1 MKKYLLLMLL
11 VLIGMGASASTEIKL
26 TLGEKKTDSKNP
38 DWSSQVVT
46 NAKEAI
52 QQGDFLIFSFDEASS
67 SDQYAICNESG
78 TKIYTE
84 GCKDNQDFYNCA
96 DGQKDFVLTVTKEL
110 YEAIQDGGLQL
121 QYKGLQ
127 NLNGCIKRIDVAAGT
142 SYKPTGN
149 YVTEIMSTP
158 QYIENWYSDG
168 FVLKTDHDYVDWTLR
183 VVCME
188 TGDDAYAFL
197 KKNKSG
203 WPSLMSGSDK
213 FSIAGWKYFE
223 IKINGELNGL
233 LRGEGLRIGGNNYY
247 IAGIYV
253 YKDGTT
259 APNWTEDNSD
269 IVDTYTFSDPI
280 DGTSGW
286 SDWSKGK
293 IDGSFFEF
301 EGRGKGQPGAVES
314 TKKIANTKNNIIRLY
329 LQDVHPETQ
338 ISATDGGDGRAA
350 YIRQRK
356 QDANGGFYY
365 QNYAD
370 CGSVDHYDFELS
382 DAITVFAKGGDQVYK
397 PIIGA
402 EGVKT
407 GMLSTLLLNGMNVAI
422 NHGQITK
429 VEIRKSM
436 VSKYVTG
443 YAVYTGHNLSS
454 QYWRSVAL
462 PYNLSREQLKKAF
475 GDDVVICELGKSA
488 VTKEKTTEEGN
499 LTHYHYGISF
509 NFTKIPDTEEGINA
523 NYPYMIKLKN
533 DVKENDSYPIE
544 NVMADVR
551 DYQAY
556 EFRTGQ
562 FDLSALD
569 AKEPNAG
576 DANKDKLQ
584 KIYDYETKIRTLLTD
599 KVRMIFKSTAP
610 VFDITNTEV
619 GKVEIINGT
628 SNKTVLK
635 IPDNNGGAT
644 NYYLYDNVLYPV
656 KKFPVNLS
664 SGLAYVVLPAETQ
677 SLFDDQPDDATHTG
691 AKITYFFCDE
701 NETTGIEEI
710 DMTPASVCKAQQNV
724 YSLDGQL
731 VHKGLS
737 VEGLAK
743 GIYIVNG
750 KKVIIK

>member
-11 VLIGMGASASTEIKL
+11 VLIGMGASASTDEIQL
-26 TLGEKKTDSKNP
+26 TWGENTSSSDG
-38 DWSSQVVT
+38 WSSRVVT
-46 NAKEAI
+46 NAKEMI
-52 QQGDFLIFSFDEASS
+52 KQGDFLIFSFDEASS

-78 TKIYTE
+78 DKIYTV
-84 GCKDNQDFYNCA
+84 GCKNNQNWYNCA
-96 DGQKDFVLTVTKEL
+96 DGQEYFVLTVTKKFCDD
-110 YEAIQDGGLQL
+110 IQKDGLLL

-127 NLNGCIKRIDVAAGT
+127 HLKGYIKRID
-142 SYKPTGN
+142 YKPTGSN
-149 YVTEIMSTP
+149 VTNVTEIMSTP
-158 QYIENWYSDG
+158 QYIKDWYSDG
-168 FVLKTDHDYVDWTLR
+168 FVLHTDQDYVNKTLR

-233 LRGEGLRIGGNNYY
+233 LRGNGLRIGGNNYY

-253 YKDGTT
+253 YDDGTT
-259 APNWTEDNSD
+259 APNWGEEESD
-269 IVDTYTFSDPI
+269 IVDTYDFQNSV
-280 DGTSGW
+280 DGPVEGS
-286 SDWSKGK
+286 SDWASRT
-293 IDGSFFEF
+293 IAGSFFEF
-301 EGRGKGQPGAVES
+301 KGRGQQRAIEP

-329 LQDVHPETQ
+329 LKDTTSDTQ
-338 ISATDGGDGRAA
+338 ISAKDAGDVNAA
-350 YIRQRK
+350 YIRERK
-356 QDANGGFYY
+356 HDITNNSFYY
-365 QNYAD
+365 QNFAD
-370 CGSVDHYDFELS
+370 CGVADHYDFELS
-382 DAITVFAKGGDQVYK
+382 DAITVFDDWDK
-397 PIIGA
+397 PKTGTD
-402 EGVKT
+402 GVKT
-407 GMLSTLLLNGMNVAI
+407 GMLSTLLLNGMNVGI
-422 NHGQITK
+422 KHGTITK
-429 VEIRKSM
+429 LEIRKSM

-443 YAVYTGHNLSS
+443 YAIYMGHKLSNT
-454 QYWRSVAL
+454 YWRSVAL
-462 PYNLSREQLKKAF
+462 PYNLSREQLEKAF
-475 GDDVVICELGKSA
+475 GDDVVICELGESK

-523 NYPYMIKLKN
+523 NYPYMIKLKSG
-533 DVKENDSYPIE
+533 VKPADFYPIE
-544 NVMADVR
+544 NVKADVR

-556 EFRTGQ
+556 EFRTGH

-569 AKEPNAG
+569 ATMPAAG
-576 DANKDKLQ
+576 DANYDKL
-584 KIYDYETKIRTLLTD
+584 KEIYDYEQDIKTDLTD
-599 KVRMIFKSTAP
+599 ARMIFKSTAP
-610 VFDITNTEV
+610 VFDITNTGV
-619 GKVEIINGT
+619 DKVEIINGT
-628 SNKTVLK
+628 SNKTVLN
-635 IPDNNGGAT
+635 IPSENNGAT

-656 KKFPVNLS
+656 KKSPVKLS
-664 SGLAYVVLPAETQ
+664 SGLAYVVFPAATRI
-677 SLFDDQPDDATHTG
+677 LFEQPDDTAQAG

>member
-1 MKKYLLLMLL
+1 MLL
-11 VLIGMGASASTEIKL
+11 VLIGMGASASTDEIQL
-26 TLGEKKTDSKNP
+26 TWGETTSSSDG
-38 DWSSQVVT
+38 WSSQVVT
-46 NAKEAI
+46 NAEKI
-52 QQGDFLIFSFDEASS
+52 KQGDFLIFSFDAASS
-67 SDQYAICNESG
+67 SDQYAISNKSG
-78 TKIYTE
+78 DKIYTV
-84 GCKDNQDFYNCA
+84 GCKNNQNWYNCA
-96 DGQKDFVLTVTKEL
+96 DGQEYFVLTVTKKFCDD
-110 YEAIQDGGLQL
+110 IQKDGLLL
-121 QYKGLQ
+121 QYKGLKH
-127 NLNGCIKRIDVAAGT
+127 LNGYIKRID
-142 SYKPTGN
+142 YKPTGSN
-149 YVTEIMSTP
+149 VTEIMSTP

-168 FVLKTDHDYVDWTLR
+168 YVLHTNQDYTNKTLR

-253 YKDGTT
+253 YDDGTT
-259 APNWTEDNSD
+259 APNWGEEESD
-269 IVDTYTFSDPI
+269 IVDTYDFQNSV
-280 DGTSGW
+280 DGPVEGS
-286 SDWSKGK
+286 SDWASRT
-293 IDGSFFEF
+293 IAGSFFEF
-301 EGRGKGQPGAVES
+301 KGRGQQRAIEP

-329 LQDVHPETQ
+329 LKDTTSDTQ
-338 ISATDGGDGRAA
+338 ISAKDAGDVNAA
-350 YIRQRK
+350 YIRERK
-356 QDANGGFYY
+356 HDITNNSFYY
-365 QNYAD
+365 QNFAD
-370 CGSVDHYDFELS
+370 CGVADHYDFELS
-382 DAITVFAKGGDQVYK
+382 DAITVFDDWDK
-397 PIIGA
+397 PKTGTD
-402 EGVKT
+402 GVKT
-407 GMLSTLLLNGMNVAI
+407 GMLSTLLLNGMNVGI
-422 NHGQITK
+422 KHGTITK
-429 VEIRKSM
+429 LEIRKSM

-443 YAVYTGHNLSS
+443 YAIYMGHKLSNT
-454 QYWRSVAL
+454 YWRSVAL
-462 PYNLSREQLKKAF
+462 PYNLSREQLEKAF
-475 GDDVVICELGKSA
+475 GDDVVICELGESK

-523 NYPYMIKLKN
+523 NYPYMIKLKSG
-533 DVKENDSYPIE
+533 VKPADFYPIE
-544 NVMADVR
+544 NVKADVR

-556 EFRTGQ
+556 EFRTGH

-569 AKEPNAG
+569 ATMPAVG
-576 DANKDKLQ
+576 DANYDKL
-584 KIYDYETKIRTLLTD
+584 KEIYDYEQDIKTDLTD
-599 KVRMIFKSTAP
+599 ARMIFKSTAP
-610 VFDITNTEV
+610 VFDITNTGV
-619 GKVEIINGT
+619 DKVEIINGT
-628 SNKTVLK
+628 SNKTVLN
-635 IPDNNGGAT
+635 IPSENNGAT

-656 KKFPVNLS
+656 KKSPVKLS
-664 SGLAYVVLPAETQ
+664 SGLAYVVFPAATRI
-677 SLFDDQPDDATHTG
+677 LFEQPDDTAQAG

>member
-11 VLIGMGASASTEIKL
+11 VLIGMGASASTDEIQL
-26 TLGEKKTDSKNP
+26 TWRENTSSSDG
-38 DWSSQVVT
+38 WSSRVVT
-46 NAKEAI
+46 NAKEMI
-52 QQGDFLIFSFDEASS
+52 KQGDFLIFSFDEASS

-78 TKIYTE
+78 DKIYTV
-84 GCKDNQDFYNCA
+84 GCKNNQNWYNCA
-96 DGQKDFVLTVTKEL
+96 NGQKDFVLTVTKKF
-110 YEAIQDGGLQL
+110 YDAIQSGGLRL
-121 QYKGLQ
+121 QYKGLKR
-127 NLNGCIKRIDVAAGT
+127 LKGYIKRID
-142 SYKPTGN
+142 YKPTGSD
-149 YVTEIMSTP
+149 VTEIMSTP

-168 FVLKTDHDYVDWTLR
+168 FVLHTDQDYVNKTLR

-197 KKNKSG
+197 KRNDDG

-233 LRGEGLRIGGNNYY
+233 LRGNGLRIGGNNYY

-253 YKDGTT
+253 YDDGTT
-259 APNWTEDNSD
+259 APNWGEDNSD

-286 SDWSKGK
+286 SDWSKGR

-329 LQDVHPETQ
+329 LQDVHPDTQ

-370 CGSVDHYDFELS
+370 CGAVDHYDFELS
-382 DAITVFAKGGDQVYK
+382 DAITVFANGDQGYR

-402 EGVKT
+402 DGVKT

-422 NHGQITK
+422 YHGQITK

-443 YAVYTGHNLSS
+443 YAVYTGHHLSNT
-454 QYWRSVAL
+454 YWRSVAL

-475 GDDVVICELGKSA
+475 GADVVICELGKSA

-523 NYPYMIKLKN
+523 NYPYMIKLKSG
-533 DVKENDSYPIE
+533 VKPADFYPIE
-544 NVMADVR
+544 NVKADVR

-562 FDLSALD
+562 FNLD
-569 AKEPNAG
+569 ELNATMPAAG
-576 DANKDKLQ
+576 DHNYDKL
-584 KIYDYETKIRTLLTD
+584 KEIYDYEQEIKSKLTD
-599 KVRMIFKSTAP
+599 KVHMIFKSTAP
-610 VFDITNTEV
+610 VFDITNTGV
-619 GKVEIINGT
+619 GNVEIINST
-628 SNKTVLK
+628 SNKTVLN
-635 IPDNNGGAT
+635 IPSENADAT

-656 KKFPVNLS
+656 KDHSVNLS
-664 SGLAYVVLPAETQ
+664 SGLAYVVFPVETRILFEKQPDETQ
-677 SLFDDQPDDATHTG
+677 AG

>member
-11 VLIGMGASASTEIKL
+11 VLIGMGASASTDEIQL
-26 TLGEKKTDSKNP
+26 TLGEKKTDSSNG
-38 DWSSQVVT
+38 WSSQVVT
-46 NAKEAI
+46 NAKEEI
-52 QQGDFLIFSFDEASS
+52 KQGDFLIFSFDAASS
-67 SDQYAICNESG
+67 SDQYAISNEKG
-78 TKIYTE
+78 DKIYTV
-84 GCKDNQDFYNCA
+84 GCKNNQNWYNCA
-96 DGQKDFVLTVTKEL
+96 DGQEYFVLTVTKKFCDD
-110 YEAIQDGGLQL
+110 IQKDGLLL
-121 QYKGLQ
+121 QYKGLK
-127 NLNGCIKRIDVAAGT
+127 NLKGYIKRID
-142 SYKPTGN
+142 YKPTGSN
-149 YVTEIMSTP
+149 VKNVTEIMSTP
-158 QYIENWYSDG
+158 QSIKDWYSEG
-168 FVLKTDHDYVDWTLR
+168 FVLHTNQDYTNQTLR

-197 KKNKSG
+197 KRNDDG

-233 LRGEGLRIGGNNYY
+233 LRGNGLRIGGNNYY

-253 YKDGTT
+253 YDDGTT

-269 IVDTYTFSDPI
+269 IVDTYTFSQPI

-286 SDWSKGK
+286 SDWSSGR

-329 LQDVHPETQ
+329 LQKAQSDAQ

-370 CGSVDHYDFELS
+370 CGYVDHYDFELS
-382 DAITVFAKGGDQVYK
+382 DAITVFAKGDQGYR

-402 EGVKT
+402 DGVKT

-422 NHGQITK
+422 YHGQITK

-443 YAVYTGHNLSS
+443 YAVYTGHHLSS

-488 VTKEKTTEEGN
+488 VTKEKKTDGD

-509 NFTKIPDTEEGINA
+509 NFTRIPDTEEGINA
-523 NYPYMIKLKN
+523 NYPYMIKLKSG
-533 DVKENDSYPIE
+533 VKPADFYPIE
-544 NVMADVR
+544 NVKADVR

-556 EFRTGQ
+556 EFRTGK

-569 AKEPNAG
+569 ATMPNAG
-576 DANKDKLQ
+576 DANYEKLN
-584 KIYDYETKIRTLLTD
+584 KIYDYEQNIKSQLTE
-599 KVRMIFKSTAP
+599 KVHMIFKSTAP

-619 GKVEIINGT
+619 GKVEIINST

-635 IPDNNGGAT
+635 IPSENGGAT

-656 KKFPVNLS
+656 KDHSVNLS
-664 SGLAYVVLPAETQ
+664 SGLAYVVFPAETRI
-677 SLFDDQPDDATHTG
+677 LFEKQPDETQAG

>member
-11 VLIGMGASASTEIKL
+11 VLIGMGASASTDEIQL
-26 TLGEKKTDSKNP
+26 TWGENTSSSDG
-38 DWSSQVVT
+38 WSSRVVT
-46 NAKEAI
+46 NAKEMI
-52 QQGDFLIFSFDEASS
+52 KQGDFLIFSFDEASS

-78 TKIYTE
+78 DKIYTV
-84 GCKDNQDFYNCA
+84 GCKNNQNWYNCA
-96 DGQKDFVLTVTKEL
+96 NGQKDFVLTVTKKF
-110 YEAIQDGGLQL
+110 YDAIQSGGLRL
-121 QYKGLQ
+121 QYKGLKR
-127 NLNGCIKRIDVAAGT
+127 LKGYIKRID
-142 SYKPTGN
+142 YKPTGSD
-149 YVTEIMSTP
+149 VTEIMSTP
-158 QYIENWYSDG
+158 QYIKDWYSDG
-168 FVLKTDHDYVDWTLR
+168 YVLHTDQDYVNKTLR

-197 KKNKSG
+197 KRNDDG

-233 LRGEGLRIGGNNYY
+233 LRGNGLRIGGNNYY

-253 YKDGTT
+253 YNDGTM

-269 IVDTYTFSDPI
+269 IVDTYTFSQSI

-286 SDWSKGK
+286 SDWSSGR

-314 TKKIANTKNNIIRLY
+314 LKKIANTKNNIIRLY

-338 ISATDGGDGRAA
+338 IAATDGGDGRAT

-382 DAITVFAKGGDQVYK
+382 DAITVFAKGDQGYR

-402 EGVKT
+402 DGVKT

-422 NHGQITK
+422 YHGKITK

-436 VSKYVTG
+436 VSKYVSG
-443 YAVYTGHNLSS
+443 YAIYTGHHLSS
-454 QYWRSVAL
+454 KYWRSVAL
-462 PYNLSREQLKKAF
+462 PYNLSHKQLKKAF

-523 NYPYMIKLKN
+523 NYPYMIKLKSG
-533 DVKENDSYPIE
+533 VKPADFYPIE
-544 NVMADVR
+544 NVKADVR

-569 AKEPNAG
+569 ATMPAAG
-576 DANKDKLQ
+576 DANYDKLEE
-584 KIYDYETKIRTLLTD
+584 IYEYEENIKKKLTD

-610 VFDITNTEV
+610 VFDITNTGV
-619 GKVEIINGT
+619 GNVEIINST

-635 IPDNNGGAT
+635 IPSENADAT

-656 KKFPVNLS
+656 KDHSVNLS
-664 SGLAYVVLPAETQ
+664 SGLAYVVFPAETRI
-677 SLFDDQPDDATHTG
+677 LFEKQPDETQAG

>member
-11 VLIGMGASASTEIKL
+11 VLIGMGASASTEIQL
-26 TLGEKKTDSKNP
+26 ELEKTTSSSDG
-38 DWSSQVVT
+38 WSSQVVT

-78 TKIYTE
+78 DKIYTV
-84 GCKDNQDFYNCA
+84 GCKNNQNWYNCA
-96 DGQKDFVLTVTKEL
+96 NGQKDFVLTVTKNF
-110 YEAIQDGGLQL
+110 YDDIQSGGLRL

-127 NLNGCIKRIDVAAGT
+127 HLKGYIKRID
-142 SYKPTGN
+142 YKPTGKN
-149 YVTEIMSTP
+149 VTEIMSKPLSTP
-158 QYIENWYSDG
+158 LYIKDWYSNDCY
-168 FVLKTDHDYVDWTLR
+168 VLKTDQDYVNKTLR

-197 KKNKSG
+197 KKNDSG

-233 LRGEGLRIGGNNYY
+233 LRGNGLLIGGNNYY

-253 YKDGTT
+253 YDDGTT
-259 APNWTEDNSD
+259 APNWEEEPSD
-269 IVDTYTFSDPI
+269 VVDTYEFSQPI
-280 DGTSGW
+280 DGSN
-286 SDWSKGK
+286 DWASYT
-293 IDGSFFEF
+293 ISGSFFEF
-301 EGRGKGQPGAVES
+301 KGRGQQRAIEP
-314 TKKIANTKNNIIRLY
+314 TTKIANTKNNIIRLY
-329 LQDVHPETQ
+329 LKDTTSDTQ
-338 ISATDGGDGRAA
+338 ISAKDAGDVNAA
-350 YIRQRK
+350 YIRERK
-356 QDANGGFYY
+356 HDKTNNSFYY
-365 QNYAD
+365 QNFAD
-370 CGSVDHYDFELS
+370 CGVADHYDFELS
-382 DAITVFAKGGDQVYK
+382 DAITVFEGYNK
-397 PIIGA
+397 PITNKP

-407 GMLSTLLLNGMNVAI
+407 GMLSTLLLNGMNVGI
-422 NHGQITK
+422 NHGKIWK
-429 VEIRKSM
+429 LEIRKSM

-443 YAVYTGHNLSS
+443 YAIYMGHKLSNT
-454 QYWRSVAL
+454 YWRSVAL
-462 PYNLSREQLKKAF
+462 PYNLSREQLEKAF
-475 GDDVVICELGKSA
+475 GDDVVICELGESK

-523 NYPYMIKLKN
+523 NYPYMIKLKSG
-533 DVKENDSYPIE
+533 VKPADFYPIE
-544 NVMADVR
+544 NVKADVR

-569 AKEPNAG
+569 AKEPTAG
-576 DANKDKLQ
+576 DKNYDELN
-584 KIYDYETKIRTLLTD
+584 KIYKYEQEIKEELTD
-599 KVRMIFKSTAP
+599 ARMIFKSTAP
-610 VFDITNTEV
+610 VFDITNTDV
-619 GKVEIINGT
+619 DKVEIINRT
-628 SNKTVLK
+628 SNKTVLN
-635 IPDNNGGAT
+635 IPSENNGAT

-656 KKFPVNLS
+656 KKSPVKLS
-664 SGLAYVVLPAETQ
+664 SGLAYVVFPAATRI
-677 SLFDDQPDDATHTG
+677 LFEQPDDTAQAG

>member
-11 VLIGMGASASTEIKL
+11 VLIGMGASASTDEIQLKL
-26 TLGEKKTDSKNP
+26 EETTSSSDG
-38 DWSSQVVT
+38 WSSLVVT
-46 NAKEAI
+46 NAGEIK
-52 QQGDFLIFSFDEASS
+52 QGDFLIFSFDAASS
-67 SDQYAICNESG
+67 SDQYAISNKSG
-78 TKIYTE
+78 DKIYTV
-84 GCKDNQDFYNCA
+84 GCKNNQNWYNCA
-96 DGQKDFVLTVTKEL
+96 DGQEYFVLTVTKKF
-110 YEAIQDGGLQL
+110 YDAIQSGGLRL
-121 QYKGLQ
+121 QYKGLKS
-127 NLNGCIKRIDVAAGT
+127 LKGYIKRID
-142 SYKPTGN
+142 YKPTGSD
-149 YVTEIMSTP
+149 VTEIMSTP
-158 QYIENWYSDG
+158 QYIENWYSEG
-168 FVLKTDHDYVDWTLR
+168 FVLQTDQDYLNKTLR

-197 KKNKSG
+197 KRNDDG

-223 IKINGELNGL
+223 IKINGELNAL
-233 LRGEGLRIGGNNYY
+233 LRGKGLRIGGNNYY

-253 YKDGTT
+253 YGDGTT
-259 APNWTEDNSD
+259 APDWKEEASD
-269 IVDTYTFSDPI
+269 VVDTYTFSRPI
-280 DGTSGW
+280 DGSK
-286 SDWSKGK
+286 DWANYTIS
-293 IDGSFFEF
+293 GSFFEF
-301 EGRGKGQPGAVES
+301 KGQGQQPAVES
-314 TKKIANTKNNIIRLY
+314 TTKIANTKNNIIRLY
-329 LQDVHPETQ
+329 LENTASNTQ
-338 ISATDGGDGRAA
+338 IYAKDAGDVDAA
-350 YIRQRK
+350 YIRERK
-356 QDANGGFYY
+356 YDKTNSSFYY
-365 QNYAD
+365 QNFAD
-370 CGSVDHYDFELS
+370 CGVADHYDFELS
-382 DAITVFAKGGDQVYK
+382 DAITVFAEYNK

-402 EGVKT
+402 DGVKT
-407 GMLSTLLLNGMNVAI
+407 GMLSTLLLNGMNVGI
-422 NHGQITK
+422 NHGKIWK
-429 VEIRKSM
+429 LEIRKSM

-443 YAVYTGHNLSS
+443 YAIYMGHKLSS
-454 QYWRSVAL
+454 KYWRSVAL

-509 NFTKIPDTEEGINA
+509 NFTKISDGEGINA
-523 NYPYMIKLKN
+523 NYPYMIKLKSG
-533 DVKENDSYPIE
+533 VKPADFYPIE
-544 NVMADVR
+544 NVKADVR

-569 AKEPNAG
+569 ATMPAADDYNY
-576 DANKDKLQ
+576 DKL
-584 KIYDYETKIRTLLTD
+584 KEIYDYEQDIKKELTD
-599 KVRMIFKSTAP
+599 ARMIFKSTAP
-610 VFDITNTEV
+610 VFDITNTDV
-619 GKVEIINGT
+619 GNVEIINST

-635 IPDNNGGAT
+635 IPSENADAT

-656 KKFPVNLS
+656 KDHSVNLS
-664 SGLAYVVLPAETQ
+664 SGLAYVVFPAETRI
-677 SLFDDQPDDATHTG
+677 LFEKQPDKTQAG

>member
-11 VLIGMGASASTEIKL
+11 VLIGMGASASTDEIQL
-26 TLGEKKTDSKNP
+26 TWGEKTDSSNG
-38 DWSSQVVT
+38 WSSQVVT
-46 NAKEAI
+46 NAKEEI
-52 QQGDFLIFSFDEASS
+52 KQGDFLIFSFDAASS
-67 SDQYAICNESG
+67 SDQYAISNKSG
-78 TKIYTE
+78 DKIYTV
-84 GCKDNQDFYNCA
+84 GCKNNQNWYNCA
-96 DGQKDFVLTVTKEL
+96 DGQEYFVLTVTKKFCDD
-110 YEAIQDGGLQL
+110 IQKDGLLL
-121 QYKGLQ
+121 QYKGLK
-127 NLNGCIKRIDVAAGT
+127 NLKGYIKRID
-142 SYKPTGN
+142 YKPTGSN
-149 YVTEIMSTP
+149 VTEIMSTP
-158 QYIENWYSDG
+158 QYIKNWYSDG
-168 FVLKTDHDYVDWTLR
+168 FVLKTNQDYVNKTLR

-253 YKDGTT
+253 YDDGTT
-259 APNWTEDNSD
+259 APNWTEDDSD

-286 SDWSKGK
+286 SDWAKGR

-314 TKKIANTKNNIIRLY
+314 TKKIANTKNNIIRLC
-329 LQDVHPETQ
+329 LQAAQPDAQ

-350 YIRQRK
+350 YIRERK
-356 QDANGGFYY
+356 QVGNTENFYY
-365 QNYAD
+365 QNFAD

-382 DAITVFAKGGDQVYK
+382 DAITVFDKGDQGYR

-422 NHGQITK
+422 YHGKITK

-443 YAVYTGHNLSS
+443 YAVYTGHHLSS

-488 VTKEKTTEEGN
+488 VTKEKKTDGD

-523 NYPYMIKLKN
+523 NYPYMIKLKSG
-533 DVKENDSYPIE
+533 VKPADFYPIE
-544 NVMADVR
+544 NVKADVR

-556 EFRTGQ
+556 EFRTGK

-569 AKEPNAG
+569 ATMPNAG
-576 DANKDKLQ
+576 DANYEKLN
-584 KIYDYETKIRTLLTD
+584 KIYDYEQNIKSQLTE
-599 KVRMIFKSTAP
+599 KVHMIFKSTAP

-619 GKVEIINGT
+619 GKVEIIKNT

-635 IPDNNGGAT
+635 IPSENADAT

-656 KKFPVNLS
+656 KDHSVNLS
-664 SGLAYVVLPAETQ
+664 SGLAYVVFPAETRI
-677 SLFDDQPDDATHTG
+677 LFEKQPDETQAG

>member
-11 VLIGMGASASTEIKL
+11 VLIGMGASASTDEIQL
-26 TLGEKKTDSKNP
+26 TWGETTSSSDG
-38 DWSSQVVT
+38 WSSLVVT
-46 NAKEAI
+46 NAKEVI
-52 QQGDFLIFSFDEASS
+52 KEGDLLIFSFDAASS
-67 SDQYAICNESG
+67 TDQYAISNENG
-78 TKIYTE
+78 VKIYTE
-84 GCKDNQDFYNCA
+84 GCKDNEDWYDCA
-96 DGQKDFVLTVTKEL
+96 NGQKDFVLTVTRKF
-110 YEAIQDGGLQL
+110 YDDIHNGGLRL
-121 QYKGLQ
+121 QYKGLK
-127 NLNGCIKRIDVAAGT
+127 NLNGHIKRFEDGNF
-142 SYKPTGN
+142 YKPTGSN
-149 YVTEIMSTP
+149 VTEIMSTP
-158 QYIENWYSDG
+158 QHIENWYSNG
-168 FVLKTDHDYVDWTLR
+168 FVLKTDHDYVNWTLR
-183 VVCME
+183 VVCKE

-197 KKNKSG
+197 KRNDDG

-233 LRGEGLRIGGNNYY
+233 LRGNGLRIGGNNYY

-253 YKDGTT
+253 YNDGTM

-269 IVDTYTFSDPI
+269 IVDTYTFSQPI

-286 SDWSKGK
+286 SDWSSGR

-329 LQDVHPETQ
+329 LQKAQSVAQ

-370 CGSVDHYDFELS
+370 CGYVDHCDFELS
-382 DAITVFAKGGDQVYK
+382 DAITVFAKGDQGYR

-402 EGVKT
+402 DGVKT

-422 NHGQITK
+422 YHGQITK

-443 YAVYTGHNLSS
+443 YAVYTGHHLSS
-454 QYWRSVAL
+454 TYWRSVAL

-475 GDDVVICELGKSA
+475 GNDVVICELGQST
-488 VTKEKTTEEGN
+488 VTKEKKTDGD

-509 NFTKIPDTEEGINA
+509 NFTKIPNGEGINA

-533 DVKENDSYPIE
+533 GVKPADFYPIE
-544 NVMADVR
+544 NVKADVR

-569 AKEPNAG
+569 AKEPTAG
-576 DANKDKLQ
+576 DDKYEKL
-584 KIYDYETKIRTLLTD
+584 KEIYDYEQEIKEDLTD
-599 KVRMIFKSTAP
+599 ARMIFKSTAP
-610 VFDITNTEV
+610 VFDITNTGV
-619 GKVEIINGT
+619 DKVEIIKGT
-628 SNKTVLK
+628 SNKTVLN
-635 IPDNNGGAT
+635 IPSENNGAT

-656 KKFPVNLS
+656 KKSPVKLS
-664 SGLAYVVLPAETQ
+664 SGLAYAVFPAATRI
-677 SLFDDQPDDATHTG
+677 LFEQPDDAAQAG

>member
-11 VLIGMGASASTEIKL
+11 VLIGMGASASTDEIPL
-26 TLGEKKTDSKNP
+26 TWGETTSSSDG
-38 DWSSQVVT
+38 WSSLVVT
-46 NAKEAI
+46 NAGEIK
-52 QQGDFLIFSFDEASS
+52 QGDFLIFSFDEASS

-78 TKIYTE
+78 DKIYTV
-84 GCKDNQDFYNCA
+84 GCKNNQNWYNCA
-96 DGQKDFVLTVTKEL
+96 DGQKYFVLTVTKKFCDD
-110 YEAIQDGGLQL
+110 IQKDGLLL

-127 NLNGCIKRIDVAAGT
+127 HLKGYIKRID
-142 SYKPTGN
+142 YKPTGSN
-149 YVTEIMSTP
+149 VTNVTEIMSTP
-158 QYIENWYSDG
+158 QHIENWYSDG
-168 FVLKTDHDYVDWTLR
+168 FVLHTDQDYVNKTLR

-197 KKNKSG
+197 KRNDPG

-233 LRGEGLRIGGNNYY
+233 LRGNGLRIGGNNYF

-253 YKDGTT
+253 YDDGTT

-269 IVDTYTFSDPI
+269 IVDTYTFSQPI
-280 DGTSGW
+280 DGSK
-286 SDWSKGK
+286 DWANYTIS
-293 IDGSFFEF
+293 GSFFEF
-301 EGRGKGQPGAVES
+301 KGRGQQRAIEP

-329 LQDVHPETQ
+329 LKDTTSDTQ
-338 ISATDGGDGRAA
+338 ISAKDAGDVNAA
-350 YIRQRK
+350 YIRERK
-356 QDANGGFYY
+356 HDITNNSFYY
-365 QNYAD
+365 QNFAD
-370 CGSVDHYDFELS
+370 CGVADHYDFELS
-382 DAITVFAKGGDQVYK
+382 DAITVFEDYNK
-397 PIIGA
+397 PITNKP

-407 GMLSTLLLNGMNVAI
+407 GMLSTLLLNGMNVGI
-422 NHGQITK
+422 NHGKIWK
-429 VEIRKSM
+429 LEIRKSM

-443 YAVYTGHNLSS
+443 YAIYMGHKLSNT
-454 QYWRSVAL
+454 YWRSVAL
-462 PYNLSREQLKKAF
+462 PYNLSREQLEKAF
-475 GDDVVICELGKSA
+475 GDDVVICELGESK

-523 NYPYMIKLKN
+523 NYPYMIKLKSG
-533 DVKENDSYPIE
+533 VKPADFYPIE
-544 NVMADVR
+544 NVKADVR

-569 AKEPNAG
+569 AKEPTAG
-576 DANKDKLQ
+576 DDNYDKL
-584 KIYDYETKIRTLLTD
+584 KEIYDYEQEIKEDLTD
-599 KVRMIFKSTAP
+599 ARMIFKSTAP
-610 VFDITNTEV
+610 VFDITNTGV
-619 GKVEIINGT
+619 GNVEIIKGT

-635 IPDNNGGAT
+635 IPSENADAT

-656 KKFPVNLS
+656 KDHSVNLS
-664 SGLAYVVLPAETQ
+664 SGLAYVVFPAETRI
-677 SLFDDQPDDATHTG
+677 LFEKQPDETQAG

-701 NETTGIEEI
+701 NETTGIEE
-710 DMTPASVCKAQQNV
+710 MTPASVCKAQQNV

>member
-11 VLIGMGASASTEIKL
+11 VLIGMGASASTDEIQL
-26 TLGEKKTDSKNP
+26 TWGETTSSSDG
-38 DWSSQVVT
+38 WSSLVVT
-46 NAKEAI
+46 NAKEVI
-52 QQGDFLIFSFDEASS
+52 KEGDLLIFSFDAASS
-67 SDQYAICNESG
+67 TDQYAISNENG
-78 TKIYTE
+78 VKIYTE
-84 GCKDNQDFYNCA
+84 GCKDNEDWYDCA
-96 DGQKDFVLTVTKEL
+96 NGQKDFVLTVTRKF
-110 YEAIQDGGLQL
+110 YDDIHNGGLRL
-121 QYKGLQ
+121 QYKGLK
-127 NLNGCIKRIDVAAGT
+127 NLNGHIKRFEDGNF
-142 SYKPTGN
+142 YKPTGSN
-149 YVTEIMSTP
+149 VTEIMSTP
-158 QYIENWYSDG
+158 QHIENWYSNG
-168 FVLKTDHDYVDWTLR
+168 FVLKTDHDYVNWTLR
-183 VVCME
+183 VVCKE

-197 KKNKSG
+197 KRNDDG

-233 LRGEGLRIGGNNYY
+233 LRGNGLRIGGNNYY

-253 YKDGTT
+253 YNDGTM

-269 IVDTYTFSDPI
+269 IVDTYTFSQSI

-286 SDWSKGK
+286 SDWSSGR

-329 LQDVHPETQ
+329 LQKAQSDAQ

-382 DAITVFAKGGDQVYK
+382 DAITVFAKGDQGYR

-402 EGVKT
+402 DGVKT

-422 NHGQITK
+422 YHGKITK

-436 VSKYVTG
+436 VSKYVSG
-443 YAVYTGHNLSS
+443 YAIYTGHHLSS
-454 QYWRSVAL
+454 KYWRSVAL
-462 PYNLSREQLKKAF
+462 PYNLSHKQLKKAF

-523 NYPYMIKLKN
+523 NYPYMIKLKSG
-533 DVKENDSYPIE
+533 VKPADFYPIE
-544 NVMADVR
+544 NVKADVR

-562 FDLSALD
+562 FNLD
-569 AKEPNAG
+569 ELNATMPAAG
-576 DANKDKLQ
+576 DHNYDKL
-584 KIYDYETKIRTLLTD
+584 KEIYDYEQEIKSKLTD
-599 KVRMIFKSTAP
+599 KVHMIFKSTAP
-610 VFDITNTEV
+610 VFDITNTGV
-619 GKVEIINGT
+619 GNVEIINST

-635 IPDNNGGAT
+635 IPSENADAT

-656 KKFPVNLS
+656 KDHSVNLS
-664 SGLAYVVLPAETQ
+664 SGLAYVVFPAETRI
-677 SLFDDQPDDATHTG
+677 LFEKQPDETQAG

>member
-11 VLIGMGASASTEIKL
+11 VLIGMGASASTEIQLKL
-26 TLGEKKTDSKNP
+26 EQTDSENP
-38 DWSSQVVT
+38 DWSSLVVT
-46 NAKEAI
+46 NAGEIK
-52 QQGDFLIFSFDEASS
+52 QGDFLIFSFDAASS
-67 SDQYAICNESG
+67 SDQYAISNKKG
-78 TKIYTE
+78 DKIYTV
-84 GCKDNQDFYNCA
+84 GCKNNQNWYNCA
-96 DGQKDFVLTVTKEL
+96 DGQEYFVLTVTKKFCDD
-110 YEAIQDGGLQL
+110 IQKDGLLL

-127 NLNGCIKRIDVAAGT
+127 HLKGYIKRID
-142 SYKPTGN
+142 YKPTGSN
-149 YVTEIMSTP
+149 VTNVTEIMSTP
-158 QYIENWYSDG
+158 QYIKDWYSEG
-168 FVLKTDHDYVDWTLR
+168 YVLHTNQDYTNQTLR

-253 YKDGTT
+253 YDDGTT
-259 APNWTEDNSD
+259 APNWGEEESD
-269 IVDTYTFSDPI
+269 IVDTYDFQNSV
-280 DGTSGW
+280 DGPVEGS
-286 SDWSKGK
+286 SDWASRT
-293 IDGSFFEF
+293 IAGSFFEF
-301 EGRGKGQPGAVES
+301 KGRGQQRAIEP

-329 LQDVHPETQ
+329 LKDTTSDTQ
-338 ISATDGGDGRAA
+338 ISAKDAGDVNAA
-350 YIRQRK
+350 YIRERK
-356 QDANGGFYY
+356 HDITNNSFYY
-365 QNYAD
+365 QNFAD
-370 CGSVDHYDFELS
+370 CGVADHYDFELS
-382 DAITVFAKGGDQVYK
+382 DAITVFDDWDK
-397 PIIGA
+397 PKTGTD
-402 EGVKT
+402 GVKT
-407 GMLSTLLLNGMNVAI
+407 GMLSTLLLNGMNVGI
-422 NHGQITK
+422 KHGTITK
-429 VEIRKSM
+429 LEIRKSM

-443 YAVYTGHNLSS
+443 YAIYMGHKLSNT
-454 QYWRSVAL
+454 YWRSVAL
-462 PYNLSREQLKKAF
+462 PYNLSREQLEKAF
-475 GDDVVICELGKSA
+475 GDDVVICELGESK
-488 VTKEKTTEEGN
+488 VTKEETKKDN

-509 NFTKIPDTEEGINA
+509 NFTRIPNGEGINA
-523 NYPYMIKLKN
+523 NYPYMIKLKSG
-533 DVKENDSYPIE
+533 VKPADFYPIE
-544 NVMADVR
+544 NVKADVR

-556 EFRTGQ
+556 EFRTGK

-569 AKEPNAG
+569 ATMPAAG
-576 DANKDKLQ
+576 DHNYDKL
-584 KIYDYETKIRTLLTD
+584 KEIYDYEQDIKTDLTD
-599 KVRMIFKSTAP
+599 ARMIFKSTAP
-610 VFDITNTEV
+610 VFDITNTDV
-619 GKVEIINGT
+619 GNVEIINRT
-628 SNKTVLK
+628 SNKTVLD
-635 IPDNNGGAT
+635 IPDKNNGAT

-656 KKFPVNLS
+656 KKSPVKLS
-664 SGLAYVVLPAETQ
+664 SGLAYVVFPAATRI
-677 SLFDDQPDDATHTG
+677 LFEQPDDTAQAG

>member
-11 VLIGMGASASTEIKL
+11 VLIGMGASASTDEIQL
-26 TLGEKKTDSKNP
+26 TWGETTSSSDG
-38 DWSSQVVT
+38 WSSQVVT
-46 NAKEAI
+46 NAEKI
-52 QQGDFLIFSFDEASS
+52 KQGDFLIFSFDEASS

-78 TKIYTE
+78 DKIYTV
-84 GCKDNQDFYNCA
+84 GCKNNQNWYNCA
-96 DGQKDFVLTVTKEL
+96 NGQKDFVLTVTKKFCDD
-110 YEAIQDGGLQL
+110 IQSGGLRL
-121 QYKGLQ
+121 QYKGLKR
-127 NLNGCIKRIDVAAGT
+127 LNGYIKRID
-142 SYKPTGN
+142 YKPTGSN
-149 YVTEIMSTP
+149 VTNVTEIMSTP

-168 FVLKTDHDYVDWTLR
+168 FVLHTDQDYVNKTLR

-197 KKNKSG
+197 KRNDDG

-233 LRGEGLRIGGNNYY
+233 LRGKGLRIGGNNYY

-253 YKDGTT
+253 YDDGTT

-286 SDWSKGK
+286 SDWSKGR

-301 EGRGKGQPGAVES
+301 EGRSKGQPGAVES
-314 TKKIANTKNNIIRLY
+314 LKKIANTKNNIIRLY
-329 LQDVHPETQ
+329 LQDVHPDTQ
-338 ISATDGGDGRAA
+338 ISATDGGDGRAT

-370 CGSVDHYDFELS
+370 CGSAPYYDFELS
-382 DAITVFAKGGDQVYK
+382 DAITVFGKGDQGYK

-422 NHGQITK
+422 YHGQITK

-443 YAVYTGHNLSS
+443 YAVYTGHHLSS

-462 PYNLSREQLKKAF
+462 PYNLSREQLEKAF
-475 GDDVVICELGKSA
+475 GNDVVICELGQST
-488 VTKEKTTEEGN
+488 VTKEKKTDGD

-509 NFTKIPDTEEGINA
+509 NFTKIPNGEGINA

-533 DVKENDSYPIE
+533 GVKPADFYPIE
-544 NVMADVR
+544 NIKADVR

-562 FDLSALD
+562 FNLD
-569 AKEPNAG
+569 ELNATMPAAG
-576 DANKDKLQ
+576 DHNYDKL
-584 KIYDYETKIRTLLTD
+584 KEIYDYEQEIKTDLTD
-599 KVRMIFKSTAP
+599 ARMIFKSTAP
-610 VFDITNTEV
+610 VFDITNTGV
-619 GKVEIINGT
+619 GNVEIINGT
-628 SNKTVLK
+628 SNKTVLN
-635 IPDNNGGAT
+635 IPSENNGAT

-656 KKFPVNLS
+656 KDKSVKLS
-664 SGLAYVVLPAETQ
+664 SGLAYVVFPAATRI
-677 SLFDDQPDDATHTG
+677 LFEQPDDTAQAG

>member
-11 VLIGMGASASTEIKL
+11 VLIGMGASASTDEIQL
-26 TLGEKKTDSKNP
+26 TWGENTSSSDG
-38 DWSSQVVT
+38 WSSRVVT
-46 NAKEAI
+46 NAKEMI
-52 QQGDFLIFSFDEASS
+52 KQGDFLIFSFDEASS

-78 TKIYTE
+78 DKIYTV
-84 GCKDNQDFYNCA
+84 GCKNNQNWYNCA
-96 DGQKDFVLTVTKEL
+96 NGQKDFVLTVTKKF
-110 YEAIQDGGLQL
+110 YDAIQSGGLRL
-121 QYKGLQ
+121 QYKGLK
-127 NLNGCIKRIDVAAGT
+127 NLNGHIKRFEDGNF
-142 SYKPTGN
+142 YKPTGSD
-149 YVTEIMSTP
+149 VTEIMSTP
-158 QYIENWYSDG
+158 QYIENWYSG
-168 FVLKTDHDYVDWTLR
+168 GYVLKTDHDYVNKTLR

-197 KKNKSG
+197 KRDDDG

-233 LRGEGLRIGGNNYY
+233 LRGNGLRIGGNNYY

-253 YKDGTT
+253 YDDGTT
-259 APNWTEDNSD
+259 APNWEEEPSD
-269 IVDTYTFSDPI
+269 VVDTYEFSQPI
-280 DGTSGW
+280 DGSK
-286 SDWSKGK
+286 DWANYT
-293 IDGSFFEF
+293 IPGSFFEF
-301 EGRGKGQPGAVES
+301 TGQGQQRAVES
-314 TKKIANTKNNIIRLY
+314 PTKIANTKNNIIRLY
-329 LQDVHPETQ
+329 LENTASNTQ
-338 ISATDGGDGRAA
+338 IYAKDAVDSRAA
-350 YIRQRK
+350 YIRERK
-356 QDANGGFYY
+356 QVENTDNFYY
-365 QNYAD
+365 QNFAD
-370 CGSVDHYDFELS
+370 CGSVNHYDFELS
-382 DAITVFAKGGDQVYK
+382 DAITVFEDYYK
-397 PIIGA
+397 PITNKP

-407 GMLSTLLLNGMNVAI
+407 GMLSTLLLNGMNVGI
-422 NHGQITK
+422 KHGTITK

-443 YAVYTGHNLSS
+443 YAIYTGHKLSS
-454 QYWRSVAL
+454 TYWRSVAL
-462 PYNLSREQLKKAF
+462 PYNLSREQLEKAF
-475 GDDVVICELGKSA
+475 GDGVVICELGKSA

-533 DVKENDSYPIE
+533 GVKENDSYPIE
-544 NVMADVR
+544 NVKADVR

-556 EFRTGQ
+556 EFRTGK

-569 AKEPNAG
+569 AKEPTAG
-576 DANKDKLQ
+576 DANYDELN
-584 KIYDYETKIRTLLTD
+584 KIYKYEQVIKTELTD
-599 KVRMIFKSTAP
+599 ARMIFKSTAP
-610 VFDITNTEV
+610 VFDITNTGV
-619 GKVEIINGT
+619 DMVEIIKGT
-628 SNKTVLK
+628 SNKTVLN
-635 IPDNNGGAT
+635 IPSENNGAT

-656 KKFPVNLS
+656 KKSPVNLS
-664 SGLAYVVLPAETQ
+664 SGLAYVVFPAETRI
-677 SLFDDQPDDATHTG
+677 LFEKQPDETQAG

>member
-11 VLIGMGASASTEIKL
+11 VLIGMGASASTIQL
-26 TLGEKKTDSKNP
+26 TLGEETTDSENSE
-38 DWSSQVVT
+38 WSSQVVT
-46 NAKEAI
+46 NAEEIK
-52 QQGDFLIFSFDEASS
+52 QGDFLIFSFDEASS
-67 SDQYAICNESG
+67 SNQYAICNEKG
-78 TKIYTE
+78 DKIYTE
-84 GCKDNQDFYNCA
+84 GCKVNEDWYDCA
-96 DGQKDFVLTVTKEL
+96 DGQKDFVLTVTEDF
-110 YEAIQDGGLQL
+110 YEAILSGGLRL

-127 NLNGCIKRIDVAAGT
+127 NLNGHIKRIVEDGT

-149 YVTEIMSTP
+149 NVTEIMSTP
-158 QYIENWYSDG
+158 QYIKDWYSG
-168 FVLKTDHDYVDWTLR
+168 GYVLKTNQNYVGKTLR

-197 KKNKSG
+197 KKNVDG

-223 IKINGELNGL
+223 IKINDDLNGVL
-233 LRGEGLRIGGNNYY
+233 IGDGLRIGGNNYC

-253 YKDGTT
+253 YGDDTT
-259 APNWTEDNSD
+259 APAWKEEDSD
-269 IVDTYTFSDPI
+269 IVDTYTFSQPI
-280 DGTSGW
+280 DGSSGW
-286 SDWSKGK
+286 ASGK
-293 IDGSFFEF
+293 IEGSFFEF
-301 EGRGKGQPGAVES
+301 EGQRKGQQGAVES
-314 TKKIANTKNNIIRLY
+314 PKKLANTKNNIIRLY
-329 LQDVHPETQ
+329 LEGATSDAQ
-338 ISATDGGDGRAA
+338 ISAKDAVEGVRAA

-356 QDANGGFYY
+356 YDGTTNSFYY
-365 QNYAD
+365 QDFAD
-370 CGSVDHYDFELS
+370 CGVAKHYDFELS
-382 DAITVFAKGGDQVYK
+382 DAITVFDDWDK
-397 PIIGA
+397 PKTGA

-407 GMLSTLLLNGMNVAI
+407 GMLSTLLLNGMNVGI
-422 NHGQITK
+422 NHGKITK
-429 VEIRKSM
+429 LEIRKSM

-443 YAVYTGHNLSS
+443 YAVYTGHKLSN

-462 PYNLSREQLKKAF
+462 PYNLSREQLEKAF
-475 GDDVVICELGKSA
+475 GKDVVICELGESA
-488 VTKEKTTEEGN
+488 VTKEETKKDN

-509 NFTKIPDTEEGINA
+509 NFTKIPDGEGINA

-533 DVKENDSYPIE
+533 GVKENDFYPIE
-544 NVMADVR
+544 NVKADVR

-556 EFRTGQ
+556 EFRTGK
-562 FDLSALD
+562 FNLDALD
-569 AKEPNAG
+569 AKMPNAD
-576 DANKDKLQ
+576 DAKYDKLN
-584 KIYDYETKIRTLLTD
+584 KIYEYEQEIKNDLTD

-610 VFDITNTEV
+610 VFDITNT
-619 GKVEIINGT
+619 GLGNVEIIKGT
-628 SNKTVLK
+628 NNKTVLN
-635 IPDNNGGAT
+635 IPSKNADAT

-656 KKFPVNLS
+656 KDHSVNLS
-664 SGLAYVVLPAETQ
+664 SGLAYVVFPAETRI
-677 SLFDDQPDDATHTG
+677 LFEKQPDETQAG

>member
-11 VLIGMGASASTEIKL
+11 VLIGMGASASTDEIQL
-26 TLGEKKTDSKNP
+26 TWGENTSSSDG
-38 DWSSQVVT
+38 WSSRVVT
-46 NAKEAI
+46 NAKEMI
-52 QQGDFLIFSFDEASS
+52 KQGDFLIFSFDEASS

-78 TKIYTE
+78 DKIYTV
-84 GCKDNQDFYNCA
+84 GCKNNQNWYNCA
-96 DGQKDFVLTVTKEL
+96 NGQKDFVLTVTKKF
-110 YEAIQDGGLQL
+110 YDAIQSGGLRL
-121 QYKGLQ
+121 QYKGLKR
-127 NLNGCIKRIDVAAGT
+127 LKGYIKRID
-142 SYKPTGN
+142 YKPTGSD
-149 YVTEIMSTP
+149 VTEIMSTP
-158 QYIENWYSDG
+158 QYIKDWYSDG
-168 FVLKTDHDYVDWTLR
+168 YVLHTDQDYVNKTLR

-197 KKNKSG
+197 KRNDDG

-233 LRGEGLRIGGNNYY
+233 LRGNGLRIGGNNYY

-253 YKDGTT
+253 YNDGTM
-259 APNWTEDNSD
+259 APNWTVDNSD
-269 IVDTYTFSDPI
+269 IVDTYTFSQPI

-286 SDWSKGK
+286 SDWSSGR

-314 TKKIANTKNNIIRLY
+314 LKKIANTKNNIIRLY

-338 ISATDGGDGRAA
+338 IAATDGGDGRAT

-382 DAITVFAKGGDQVYK
+382 DAITVFAKGDQGYR

-402 EGVKT
+402 DGVKT

-422 NHGQITK
+422 YHGKITK

-443 YAVYTGHNLSS
+443 YAVYTGHHLSS

-462 PYNLSREQLKKAF
+462 PYNLSHEQLKKAF

-523 NYPYMIKLKN
+523 NYPYMIKLKSG
-533 DVKENDSYPIE
+533 VKPADFYPIE
-544 NVMADVR
+544 NVKADVR

-569 AKEPNAG
+569 AKEPTAG
-576 DANKDKLQ
+576 DKNYDELN
-584 KIYDYETKIRTLLTD
+584 KIYKYEQDIKTDLTD
-599 KVRMIFKSTAP
+599 AHMIFKSTAP
-610 VFDITNTEV
+610 VFDITNTGV
-619 GKVEIINGT
+619 GNVEIINGT
-628 SNKTVLK
+628 SNKTVLNA
-635 IPDNNGGAT
+635 PREDTDDPT

-656 KKFPVNLS
+656 KDKSVKLS
-664 SGLAYVVLPAETQ
+664 SGLAYVVFPAATRI
-677 SLFDDQPDDATHTG
+677 LFEQPDDTAQAG

>member
-1 MKKYLLLMLL
+1 
-11 VLIGMGASASTEIKL
+11 MGASASTEIKL
-26 TLGEKKTDSKNP
+26 TLGEKTADSENSE
-38 DWSSQVVT
+38 WSSQVVT
-46 NAKEAI
+46 NAEEIK
-52 QQGDFLIFSFDEASS
+52 QGDFLIFSFDEASS
-67 SDQYAICNESG
+67 SNQYAICNEKG
-78 TKIYTE
+78 DKIYTE
-84 GCKDNQDFYNCA
+84 GCKVNEDWYDCA
-96 DGQKDFVLTVTKEL
+96 DGQKDFVLTVTKEF
-110 YEAIQDGGLQL
+110 YEAIQSGGLLL

-127 NLNGCIKRIDVAAGT
+127 NLNGCIKRIDVAGP
-142 SYKPTGN
+142 SYKPTGSN
-149 YVTEIMSTP
+149 VTEIMSTP
-158 QYIENWYSDG
+158 QYIKDWYSDG
-168 FVLKTDHDYVDWTLR
+168 FVLHTDQDYVNKTLR

-197 KKNKSG
+197 KRNDPG

-233 LRGEGLRIGGNNYY
+233 LRGNGLRIGGNNYF

-253 YKDGTT
+253 YDDGTT

-286 SDWSKGK
+286 SDWSKGR

-329 LQDVHPETQ
+329 LQDVHPDTQ

-382 DAITVFAKGGDQVYK
+382 DAITVFAKGDQGYK

-422 NHGQITK
+422 YHGQITK

-443 YAVYTGHNLSS
+443 YAVYTGHHLSS

-475 GDDVVICELGKSA
+475 GADVVICELGKSA

-523 NYPYMIKLKN
+523 NYPYMIKLKSG
-533 DVKENDSYPIE
+533 VKPADFYPIE
-544 NVMADVR
+544 NVKADVR

-562 FDLSALD
+562 FNLD
-569 AKEPNAG
+569 ELNATMPAAD
-576 DANKDKLQ
+576 DANYDKL
-584 KIYDYETKIRTLLTD
+584 KEIYDYEQEIKKDLTD
-599 KVRMIFKSTAP
+599 ARMIFKSTAP
-610 VFDITNTEV
+610 VFNITNTGV
-619 GKVEIINGT
+619 GNVEIINNT

-635 IPDNNGGAT
+635 IPSENADAT

-656 KKFPVNLS
+656 KDHSVNLS
-664 SGLAYVVLPAETQ
+664 SGLAYVVFPAETRI
-677 SLFDDQPDDATHTG
+677 LFEKQPDETQAG

>member
-11 VLIGMGASASTEIKL
+11 VLIGMGASASTDEIQL
-26 TLGEKKTDSKNP
+26 TWGENTSSSDG
-38 DWSSQVVT
+38 WSSRVVT
-46 NAKEAI
+46 NAKEMI
-52 QQGDFLIFSFDEASS
+52 KQGDFLIFSFDEASS

-78 TKIYTE
+78 DKIYTV
-84 GCKDNQDFYNCA
+84 GCKNNQNWYNCA
-96 DGQKDFVLTVTKEL
+96 DGQKYFVLTVTKKFCDD
-110 YEAIQDGGLQL
+110 IQKDGLLL

-127 NLNGCIKRIDVAAGT
+127 HLKGYIKRID
-142 SYKPTGN
+142 YKPTGSD
-149 YVTEIMSTP
+149 VTEIMSTP

-168 FVLKTDHDYVDWTLR
+168 FVLHTDQDYVNKTLR

-197 KKNKSG
+197 KRNDDG

-233 LRGEGLRIGGNNYY
+233 LRGNGLRIGGNNYY

-253 YKDGTT
+253 YNDGTM

-269 IVDTYTFSDPI
+269 IVDTYTFSQPI

-286 SDWSKGK
+286 SDWSSGR

-329 LQDVHPETQ
+329 LQKAQSDAQ

-382 DAITVFAKGGDQVYK
+382 DAITVFANGDQGYR

-402 EGVKT
+402 DGVKT

-422 NHGQITK
+422 YHGQITK

-443 YAVYTGHNLSS
+443 YAIYMGHKLSNT
-454 QYWRSVAL
+454 YWRSVAL
-462 PYNLSREQLKKAF
+462 PYNLSREQLEKAF
-475 GDDVVICELGKSA
+475 GDDVVICELGESK

-509 NFTKIPDTEEGINA
+509 NFTKIPDGEGINA
-523 NYPYMIKLKN
+523 NYPYMIKLKSG
-533 DVKENDSYPIE
+533 VKPVDFYPIE
-544 NVMADVR
+544 NVKADVR

-556 EFRTGQ
+556 EFRTGH

-569 AKEPNAG
+569 ATMPAAG
-576 DANKDKLQ
+576 DANYDKL
-584 KIYDYETKIRTLLTD
+584 KEIYDYEQDIKTDLTD
-599 KVRMIFKSTAP
+599 ARMIFKSTAP
-610 VFDITNTEV
+610 VFDITNTGV
-619 GKVEIINGT
+619 DKVEIINGT
-628 SNKTVLK
+628 SNKTVLN
-635 IPDNNGGAT
+635 IPKYNGGAT

-656 KKFPVNLS
+656 KDKSVKLS
-664 SGLAYVVLPAETQ
+664 SGLAYVVFPAATRI
-677 SLFDDQPDDATHTG
+677 LFEQPDDATHTG

>member
-11 VLIGMGASASTEIKL
+11 VLIGMGASASTDEIQL
-26 TLGEKKTDSKNP
+26 TWGEKTSSSDG
-38 DWSSQVVT
+38 WSSLMVT
-46 NAKEAI
+46 NAGEIK
-52 QQGDFLIFSFDEASS
+52 QGDFLIFSFDEASS
-67 SDQYAICNESG
+67 SDQYAISNKNG
-78 TKIYTE
+78 DKIYTV
-84 GCKDNQDFYNCA
+84 GCKNNQNWYNCA
-96 DGQKDFVLTVTKEL
+96 DGQKYFVLTVTKKFCDD
-110 YEAIQDGGLQL
+110 IQRDGLLL
-121 QYKGLQ
+121 QYKGLK
-127 NLNGCIKRIDVAAGT
+127 NLKGYIKRID
-142 SYKPTGN
+142 YKPTGSN
-149 YVTEIMSTP
+149 VTNVTEIMSKP

-168 FVLKTDHDYVDWTLR
+168 FVLHTDQNYVNKTLR

-213 FSIAGWKYFE
+213 FSFAGWKYFE

-253 YKDGTT
+253 YDDGTT
-259 APNWTEDNSD
+259 APNWGEEESD
-269 IVDTYTFSDPI
+269 IVDTYDFQNSV
-280 DGTSGW
+280 DGPVEGS
-286 SDWSKGK
+286 SDWASRT
-293 IDGSFFEF
+293 IAGSFFEF
-301 EGRGKGQPGAVES
+301 KGRGQQRAIEP

-329 LQDVHPETQ
+329 LKDTTSDTQ
-338 ISATDGGDGRAA
+338 ISAKDAGDVNAA
-350 YIRQRK
+350 YIRERK
-356 QDANGGFYY
+356 HDITNNSFYY
-365 QNYAD
+365 QNFAD
-370 CGSVDHYDFELS
+370 CGVADHYDFELS
-382 DAITVFAKGGDQVYK
+382 DAITVFDDWDK
-397 PIIGA
+397 PKTGTD
-402 EGVKT
+402 GVKT
-407 GMLSTLLLNGMNVAI
+407 GMLSTLLLNGMNVGI
-422 NHGQITK
+422 KHGTITK
-429 VEIRKSM
+429 LEIRKSM

-443 YAVYTGHNLSS
+443 YAIYMGHKLSNT
-454 QYWRSVAL
+454 YWRSVAL
-462 PYNLSREQLKKAF
+462 PYNLSREQLEKAF
-475 GDDVVICELGKSA
+475 GDDVVICELGESK

-523 NYPYMIKLKN
+523 NYPYMIKLKSG
-533 DVKENDSYPIE
+533 VKPADFYPIE
-544 NVMADVR
+544 NVKADVR

-569 AKEPNAG
+569 AKEPTAG
-576 DANKDKLQ
+576 DKNYDELN
-584 KIYDYETKIRTLLTD
+584 KIYKYEQEIKEDLTD
-599 KVRMIFKSTAP
+599 ARMIFKSTAP
-610 VFDITNTEV
+610 VFDITNTGV
-619 GKVEIINGT
+619 DKVEIIKGT
-628 SNKTVLK
+628 SNKTVLN
-635 IPDNNGGAT
+635 IPSENNGAT

-656 KKFPVNLS
+656 KKSPVKLS
-664 SGLAYVVLPAETQ
+664 SGLAYVVFPAATRI
-677 SLFDDQPDDATHTG
+677 LFEQPDDTAQAG

>member
-11 VLIGMGASASTEIKL
+11 VLIGMGASASTDEIQL
-26 TLGEKKTDSKNP
+26 TWGENTSSSDG
-38 DWSSQVVT
+38 WSSRVVT
-46 NAKEAI
+46 NAKEMI
-52 QQGDFLIFSFDEASS
+52 KQGDFLIFSFDEASS

-78 TKIYTE
+78 DKIYTV
-84 GCKDNQDFYNCA
+84 GCKNNQNWYNCA
-96 DGQKDFVLTVTKEL
+96 NGQKDFVLTVTKKF
-110 YEAIQDGGLQL
+110 YDAIQSGGLRL
-121 QYKGLQ
+121 QYKGLKS
-127 NLNGCIKRIDVAAGT
+127 LKGYIKRID
-142 SYKPTGN
+142 YKPTRSD
-149 YVTEIMSTP
+149 VTEIMSTP

-168 FVLKTDHDYVDWTLR
+168 FVLHTDQDYVNKTLR

-197 KKNKSG
+197 KRNDDG
-203 WPSLMSGSDK
+203 WPSLMPGSDK

-233 LRGEGLRIGGNNYY
+233 LRGNGLRIGGNNYY

-253 YKDGTT
+253 YDDGTT

-286 SDWSKGK
+286 SDWSKGR

-301 EGRGKGQPGAVES
+301 EGRSKGQPGAVES
-314 TKKIANTKNNIIRLY
+314 LKKIANTKNNIIRLY
-329 LQDVHPETQ
+329 LQDVHPDTQ
-338 ISATDGGDGRAA
+338 ISATDGGDGRAT

-370 CGSVDHYDFELS
+370 CGYVDHYDFELS
-382 DAITVFAKGGDQVYK
+382 DAITVFAKGDQGYR

-402 EGVKT
+402 DGVKT

-422 NHGQITK
+422 YHGQITK

-443 YAVYTGHNLSS
+443 YAIYTGHKLSS
-454 QYWRSVAL
+454 KYWRSVAL
-462 PYNLSREQLKKAF
+462 PYNLSREQLEKAF
-475 GDDVVICELGKSA
+475 GKDVVICELGESK
-488 VTKEKTTEEGN
+488 VTKEETKTDN

-509 NFTKIPDTEEGINA
+509 NFTKIPDGEGINA

-533 DVKENDSYPIE
+533 GVKPADFYPIE
-544 NVMADVR
+544 NVKADVR

-562 FDLSALD
+562 FNLD
-569 AKEPNAG
+569 ELNATMPAAG
-576 DANKDKLQ
+576 DHNYDKL
-584 KIYDYETKIRTLLTD
+584 KEIYDYEQEIKSKLTD
-599 KVRMIFKSTAP
+599 KVHMIFKSTAP
-610 VFDITNTEV
+610 VFDITNTGV
-619 GKVEIINGT
+619 GNVEIINST
-628 SNKTVLK
+628 NNKTVLK
-635 IPDNNGGAT
+635 IPSENADAT

-656 KKFPVNLS
+656 KDHSVNLS
-664 SGLAYVVLPAETQ
+664 SGLAYVVFPAETRI
-677 SLFDDQPDDATHTG
+677 LFEKQPDETQAG

>member
-11 VLIGMGASASTEIKL
+11 VLIGMGASASTDEIPL
-26 TLGEKKTDSKNP
+26 TWGETTSSSDG
-38 DWSSQVVT
+38 WSSLVVT
-46 NAKEAI
+46 NAGEIK
-52 QQGDFLIFSFDEASS
+52 QGDFLIFSFDEASS

-78 TKIYTE
+78 DKIYTV
-84 GCKDNQDFYNCA
+84 GCKNNQNWYNCA
-96 DGQKDFVLTVTKEL
+96 DGQKYFVLTVTKKFCDD
-110 YEAIQDGGLQL
+110 IQKDGLLL
-121 QYKGLQ
+121 QYKGLKH
-127 NLNGCIKRIDVAAGT
+127 LNGNIKRID
-142 SYKPTGN
+142 YKPTGSN
-149 YVTEIMSTP
+149 VTEIMSTP
-158 QYIENWYSDG
+158 QYIKNWYSDG
-168 FVLKTDHDYVDWTLR
+168 FVLHTDQDYVNKTLR

-197 KKNKSG
+197 KRNDPG

-213 FSIAGWKYFE
+213 FCIAGWKYFE

-233 LRGEGLRIGGNNYY
+233 LRGNGLRIGGNNYF

-253 YKDGTT
+253 YDDGTT

-269 IVDTYTFSDPI
+269 IVDTYTFSQPI
-280 DGTSGW
+280 DGSK
-286 SDWSKGK
+286 DWANYTIS
-293 IDGSFFEF
+293 GSFFEF
-301 EGRGKGQPGAVES
+301 KGRGQQRAIEP

-329 LQDVHPETQ
+329 LKDTTSDTQ
-338 ISATDGGDGRAA
+338 ISAKDAGDVNAA
-350 YIRQRK
+350 YIRERK
-356 QDANGGFYY
+356 HDITNNSFYY
-365 QNYAD
+365 QNFAD
-370 CGSVDHYDFELS
+370 CGVADHYDFELS
-382 DAITVFAKGGDQVYK
+382 DAITVFDDWDK
-397 PIIGA
+397 PKTGTD
-402 EGVKT
+402 GVKT
-407 GMLSTLLLNGMNVAI
+407 GMLSTLLLNGMNVGI
-422 NHGQITK
+422 KHGTITK
-429 VEIRKSM
+429 LEIRKSM

-443 YAVYTGHNLSS
+443 YAIYMGHKLSNT
-454 QYWRSVAL
+454 YWRSVAL
-462 PYNLSREQLKKAF
+462 PYNLSREQLEKAF
-475 GDDVVICELGKSA
+475 GDDVVICELGESK

-523 NYPYMIKLKN
+523 NYPYMIKLKSG
-533 DVKENDSYPIE
+533 VKPADFYPIE
-544 NVMADVR
+544 NVKADVR

-562 FDLSALD
+562 FDLGALD
-569 AKEPNAG
+569 ATMPAAD
-576 DANKDKLQ
+576 DANYVKL
-584 KIYDYETKIRTLLTD
+584 KEIYDYEDSIKTDLTD
-599 KVRMIFKSTAP
+599 ARMIFKSTAP
-610 VFDITNTEV
+610 VFDITNTGV
-619 GKVEIINGT
+619 DKVEIINST
-628 SNKTVLK
+628 SNKTVLN
-635 IPDNNGGAT
+635 IPSENGGAT

-656 KKFPVNLS
+656 KKSLVKLS
-664 SGLAYVVLPAETQ
+664 SGLAYVVFPAATRI
-677 SLFDDQPDDATHTG
+677 LFEQPDDTAQAG

>member
-11 VLIGMGASASTEIKL
+11 VLIGMGASASTDEIQL
-26 TLGEKKTDSKNP
+26 TWGETTSSSDG
-38 DWSSQVVT
+38 WSSLVVT
-46 NAKEAI
+46 NAKEVI
-52 QQGDFLIFSFDEASS
+52 KEGDLLIFSFDAASS
-67 SDQYAICNESG
+67 TDQYAISNENG
-78 TKIYTE
+78 VKIYTE
-84 GCKDNQDFYNCA
+84 GCKDNEDWYDCA
-96 DGQKDFVLTVTKEL
+96 NGQKDFVLTVTRKF
-110 YEAIQDGGLQL
+110 YDDIHNGGLRL
-121 QYKGLQ
+121 QYKGLK
-127 NLNGCIKRIDVAAGT
+127 NLNGHIKRFEDGNF
-142 SYKPTGN
+142 YKPTGSN
-149 YVTEIMSTP
+149 VTEIMSTP
-158 QYIENWYSDG
+158 QHIENWYSNG
-168 FVLKTDHDYVDWTLR
+168 FVLKTDHDYVNWTLR
-183 VVCME
+183 VVCKE

-197 KKNKSG
+197 KRNDDG

-213 FSIAGWKYFE
+213 FNIAGWKYFE

-233 LRGEGLRIGGNNYY
+233 LRGNGLRIGGNNYY

-253 YKDGTT
+253 YNDGTM

-269 IVDTYTFSDPI
+269 IVDTYTFSQPI

-286 SDWSKGK
+286 SDWSSGR

-329 LQDVHPETQ
+329 LQKAQSDAQ

-370 CGSVDHYDFELS
+370 CGYVDHYDFELS
-382 DAITVFAKGGDQVYK
+382 DAITVFAKGDQGYK

-422 NHGQITK
+422 YHGKITK

-443 YAVYTGHNLSS
+443 YAIYTGHKLSS
-454 QYWRSVAL
+454 TYWRSVAL
-462 PYNLSREQLKKAF
+462 PYNLSREQLEKAF
-475 GDDVVICELGKSA
+475 GKDVVICELGESK

-509 NFTKIPDTEEGINA
+509 NFTKIPNGEGINA

-533 DVKENDSYPIE
+533 GVKPADFYPIE
-544 NVMADVR
+544 NVKADVR

-562 FDLSALD
+562 FNLD
-569 AKEPNAG
+569 ELNATMPAAG
-576 DANKDKLQ
+576 DHNYDKL
-584 KIYDYETKIRTLLTD
+584 KEIYDYEQEIKTDLTD
-599 KVRMIFKSTAP
+599 ARMIFKSTAP
-610 VFDITNTEV
+610 VFNITNTGV
-619 GKVEIINGT
+619 DKVEIIKGT
-628 SNKTVLK
+628 SNKTVLN
-635 IPDNNGGAT
+635 IPSENNGAT

-656 KKFPVNLS
+656 KKSPVKLS
-664 SGLAYVVLPAETQ
+664 SGLAYVVFPAATRI
-677 SLFDDQPDDATHTG
+677 LFEQPDDTAQAG

>member
-11 VLIGMGASASTEIKL
+11 VLIGMGASASTEIEL
-26 TLGEKKTDSKNP
+26 MLEQTDSENP
-38 DWSSQVVT
+38 DWSSLVVT
-46 NAKEAI
+46 NAGEIK
-52 QQGDFLIFSFDEASS
+52 QGDFLIFSFDAASS
-67 SDQYAICNESG
+67 SDQYAISNKKG
-78 TKIYTE
+78 DKIYTV
-84 GCKDNQDFYNCA
+84 GCKNNQNWYNCA
-96 DGQKDFVLTVTKEL
+96 DGQEYFVLTVTKKFCDD
-110 YEAIQDGGLQL
+110 IQKDGLLL

-127 NLNGCIKRIDVAAGT
+127 HLKGYIKRID
-142 SYKPTGN
+142 YKPTGSN
-149 YVTEIMSTP
+149 VTNVTEIMSTP

-168 FVLKTDHDYVDWTLR
+168 FVLHTDQDYVNKTLR

-253 YKDGTT
+253 YDDGTT

-269 IVDTYTFSDPI
+269 IVDTYTFSQPI
-280 DGTSGW
+280 DGSK
-286 SDWSKGK
+286 DWANYTIS
-293 IDGSFFEF
+293 GSFFEF
-301 EGRGKGQPGAVES
+301 KGRGQQRAIEP

-329 LQDVHPETQ
+329 LKDTTSDTQ
-338 ISATDGGDGRAA
+338 ISAKDAGDVNAA
-350 YIRQRK
+350 YIRERK
-356 QDANGGFYY
+356 HDITNNSFYY
-365 QNYAD
+365 QNFAD
-370 CGSVDHYDFELS
+370 CGVADHYDFELS
-382 DAITVFAKGGDQVYK
+382 DAITVFEDYNK
-397 PIIGA
+397 PITNKP

-407 GMLSTLLLNGMNVAI
+407 GMLSTLLLNGMNVGI
-422 NHGQITK
+422 NHGKIWK
-429 VEIRKSM
+429 LEIRKSM

-443 YAVYTGHNLSS
+443 YAIYMGHKLSNT
-454 QYWRSVAL
+454 YWRSVAL
-462 PYNLSREQLKKAF
+462 PYNLSREQLEKAF
-475 GDDVVICELGKSA
+475 GDDVVICELGESK

-509 NFTKIPDTEEGINA
+509 NFTKIPDGEGINA
-523 NYPYMIKLKN
+523 NYPYMIKLKSG
-533 DVKENDSYPIE
+533 VKPADFYPIE
-544 NVMADVR
+544 NVKADVR

-569 AKEPNAG
+569 ATMPAAG
-576 DANKDKLQ
+576 DANYDKL
-584 KIYDYETKIRTLLTD
+584 KEIYDYEQDIKTDLTD
-599 KVRMIFKSTAP
+599 ARMIFKSTAP

-619 GKVEIINGT
+619 GNVEIIKGT
-628 SNKTVLK
+628 SNKTVLN
-635 IPDNNGGAT
+635 IPSENNGAT

-656 KKFPVNLS
+656 KKSPVKLS
-664 SGLAYVVLPAETQ
+664 SGLAYVVFPAATRI
-677 SLFDDQPDDATHTG
+677 LFEQPDDTAQAG

>member
-11 VLIGMGASASTEIKL
+11 VLIGMGASASTDEIQL
-26 TLGEKKTDSKNP
+26 TWGENTSSSDG
-38 DWSSQVVT
+38 WSSRVVT
-46 NAKEAI
+46 NAKEMI
-52 QQGDFLIFSFDEASS
+52 KQGDFLIFSFDEASS

-78 TKIYTE
+78 DKIYTV
-84 GCKDNQDFYNCA
+84 GCKNNQNWYNCA
-96 DGQKDFVLTVTKEL
+96 NGQKDFVLTVTKKF
-110 YEAIQDGGLQL
+110 YDAIQSGGLRL
-121 QYKGLQ
+121 QYKGLKS
-127 NLNGCIKRIDVAAGT
+127 LKGYIKRID
-142 SYKPTGN
+142 YKPTGSD
-149 YVTEIMSTP
+149 VTEIMSTP
-158 QYIENWYSDG
+158 QYIENWYSG
-168 FVLKTDHDYVDWTLR
+168 GYVLHTDQDYVNKTLR

-197 KKNKSG
+197 KRDDPG

-233 LRGEGLRIGGNNYY
+233 LRGNGLRIGGNNYY

-253 YKDGTT
+253 YDDGTK
-259 APNWTEDNSD
+259 APNWEEEPSD
-269 IVDTYTFSDPI
+269 VVDTYEFSQPI
-280 DGTSGW
+280 DGSN
-286 SDWSKGK
+286 DWASYT
-293 IDGSFFEF
+293 ISGSFFEF
-301 EGRGKGQPGAVES
+301 KGRGQQRAIEP
-314 TKKIANTKNNIIRLY
+314 TTKIANTKNNIIRLY
-329 LQDVHPETQ
+329 LENTASNTQ
-338 ISATDGGDGRAA
+338 IYAKDAVDSRAA
-350 YIRQRK
+350 YIRERK
-356 QDANGGFYY
+356 QVGNTDNFYY
-365 QNYAD
+365 QYFAD
-370 CGSVDHYDFELS
+370 CGIANHYDFELS
-382 DAITVFAKGGDQVYK
+382 DAITVFNKWDE
-397 PIIGA
+397 PITGA
-402 EGVKT
+402 AGVKT
-407 GMLSTLLLNGMNVAI
+407 GMLSTLLLNGMNVGI
-422 NHGQITK
+422 KHGTITK
-429 VEIRKSM
+429 LEIRKSM

-443 YAVYTGHNLSS
+443 YAIYTGHKLSS
-454 QYWRSVAL
+454 TYWRSVAL
-462 PYNLSREQLKKAF
+462 PYNLSREQLEKAF

-533 DVKENDSYPIE
+533 GVKPADFYPIE
-544 NVMADVR
+544 NVKADVR

-562 FDLSALD
+562 FNLD
-569 AKEPNAG
+569 ELNATMPAAG
-576 DANKDKLQ
+576 DHNYDKL
-584 KIYDYETKIRTLLTD
+584 KEIYDYEQKIKSKLTD
-599 KVRMIFKSTAP
+599 KVHMIFKSTAP
-610 VFDITNTEV
+610 VFDITNTGV
-619 GKVEIINGT
+619 GNVEIIHST
-628 SNKTVLK
+628 SNKTVLN
-635 IPDNNGGAT
+635 IPSENGGAT

-656 KKFPVNLS
+656 KTSSVKLS
-664 SGLAYVVLPAETQ
+664 SGLAYVVFPAATRI
-677 SLFDDQPDDATHTG
+677 LFEQPDDTAQAG

>member
-11 VLIGMGASASTEIKL
+11 VLIGMGASASTDEIQL
-26 TLGEKKTDSKNP
+26 TWGEKTSSSDG
-38 DWSSQVVT
+38 WSSLMVT
-46 NAKEAI
+46 NAGEIK
-52 QQGDFLIFSFDEASS
+52 QGDFLIFSFDEASS
-67 SDQYAICNESG
+67 SDQYAISNKNG
-78 TKIYTE
+78 DKIYTV
-84 GCKDNQDFYNCA
+84 GCKNNQNWYNCA
-96 DGQKDFVLTVTKEL
+96 DGQKYFVLTVTKKFCDD
-110 YEAIQDGGLQL
+110 IQRDGLLL
-121 QYKGLQ
+121 QYKGLK
-127 NLNGCIKRIDVAAGT
+127 NLKGYIKRID
-142 SYKPTGN
+142 YKPTGSN
-149 YVTEIMSTP
+149 VTNVTEIMSKP

-168 FVLKTDHDYVDWTLR
+168 FVLHTDQNYVNKTLR

-253 YKDGTT
+253 YDDGTT
-259 APNWTEDNSD
+259 APNWGEEESD
-269 IVDTYTFSDPI
+269 IVDTYDFQNSV
-280 DGTSGW
+280 DGPVEGS
-286 SDWSKGK
+286 SDWASRT
-293 IDGSFFEF
+293 IAGSFFEF
-301 EGRGKGQPGAVES
+301 KGRGQQRAIEP

-329 LQDVHPETQ
+329 LKDTTSDTQ
-338 ISATDGGDGRAA
+338 ISAKDAGDVNAA
-350 YIRQRK
+350 YIRERK
-356 QDANGGFYY
+356 HDITNNSFYY
-365 QNYAD
+365 QNFAD
-370 CGSVDHYDFELS
+370 CGVADHYDFELS
-382 DAITVFAKGGDQVYK
+382 DAITVFDDWDK
-397 PIIGA
+397 PKTGTD
-402 EGVKT
+402 GVKT
-407 GMLSTLLLNGMNVAI
+407 GMLSTLLLNGMNVGI
-422 NHGQITK
+422 KHGTITK
-429 VEIRKSM
+429 LEIRKSM

-443 YAVYTGHNLSS
+443 YAIYMGHKLSNT
-454 QYWRSVAL
+454 YWRSVAL
-462 PYNLSREQLKKAF
+462 PYNLSREQLEKAF
-475 GDDVVICELGKSA
+475 GDDVVICELGESK

-509 NFTKIPDTEEGINA
+509 NFTKIPDGEGINA
-523 NYPYMIKLKN
+523 NYPYMIKLKSG
-533 DVKENDSYPIE
+533 VKPADFYPIE
-544 NVMADVR
+544 NVKADVR

-569 AKEPNAG
+569 AKEPTAG
-576 DANKDKLQ
+576 DKNYDELN
-584 KIYDYETKIRTLLTD
+584 KIYKYEQDIKTDLTD
-599 KVRMIFKSTAP
+599 ARMIFKSTAP
-610 VFDITNTEV
+610 VFDITNTGV
-619 GKVEIINGT
+619 DKVEIINGT
-628 SNKTVLK
+628 SNKTVLN
-635 IPDNNGGAT
+635 IPSENNGAT

-656 KKFPVNLS
+656 KDTPVKLS
-664 SGLAYVVLPAETQ
+664 SGLAYVVFPAATRI
-677 SLFDDQPDDATHTG
+677 LFEQPDDTAQAG

>member
-11 VLIGMGASASTEIKL
+11 VLIGMGASASTEIQLKL
-26 TLGEKKTDSKNP
+26 EETDSENP
-38 DWSSQVVT
+38 EWSSLVVT
-46 NAKEAI
+46 NAGEIK
-52 QQGDFLIFSFDEASS
+52 QGDFLIFSFDPASS
-67 SDQYAICNESG
+67 SDQYAISNKNG
-78 TKIYTE
+78 DKIYTV
-84 GCKDNQDFYNCA
+84 GCKNNQNWYNCA
-96 DGQKDFVLTVTKEL
+96 DGQEYFVLTVTKKFCDD
-110 YEAIQDGGLQL
+110 IQKDGLLL

-127 NLNGCIKRIDVAAGT
+127 HLKGYIKRID
-142 SYKPTGN
+142 YKPTGSN
-149 YVTEIMSTP
+149 VTNVTEIMSTP
-158 QYIENWYSDG
+158 QHIENWYSDG
-168 FVLKTDHDYVDWTLR
+168 FVLHTDQDYVNKTLR

-253 YKDGTT
+253 YDDGTT
-259 APNWTEDNSD
+259 APNWGEEDSD
-269 IVDTYTFSDPI
+269 IVDTYDFQNSV
-280 DGTSGW
+280 DGPVEGS
-286 SDWSKGK
+286 SDWASRT
-293 IDGSFFEF
+293 IAGSFFEF
-301 EGRGKGQPGAVES
+301 KGRGQQRAIEP

-329 LQDVHPETQ
+329 LKDTTSDTQ
-338 ISATDGGDGRAA
+338 ISAKDAGDVNAA
-350 YIRQRK
+350 YIRERK
-356 QDANGGFYY
+356 HDITNNSFYY
-365 QNYAD
+365 QNFAD
-370 CGSVDHYDFELS
+370 CGVADHYDFELS
-382 DAITVFAKGGDQVYK
+382 DAITVFDDWDK
-397 PIIGA
+397 PKTGTD
-402 EGVKT
+402 GVKT
-407 GMLSTLLLNGMNVAI
+407 GMLSTLLLNGMNVGI
-422 NHGQITK
+422 KHGTITK
-429 VEIRKSM
+429 LEIRKSM

-443 YAVYTGHNLSS
+443 YAIYMGHKLSNT
-454 QYWRSVAL
+454 YWRSVAL
-462 PYNLSREQLKKAF
+462 PYNLSREQLEKAF
-475 GDDVVICELGKSA
+475 GDDVVICELGESK

-523 NYPYMIKLKN
+523 NYPYMIKLKSG
-533 DVKENDSYPIE
+533 VKPADFYPIE
-544 NVMADVR
+544 NVKADVR

-569 AKEPNAG
+569 AKEPTAG
-576 DANKDKLQ
+576 DDKYEKL
-584 KIYDYETKIRTLLTD
+584 KEIYDYEQEIKEDLTD
-599 KVRMIFKSTAP
+599 ARMIFKSTAP
-610 VFDITNTEV
+610 VFDITNTGV
-619 GKVEIINGT
+619 DKVEIIKGT
-628 SNKTVLK
+628 SNKTVLN
-635 IPDNNGGAT
+635 IPSENNGAT

-656 KKFPVNLS
+656 KKSPVKLS
-664 SGLAYVVLPAETQ
+664 SGLAYVVFPAATRI
-677 SLFDDQPDDATHTG
+677 LFEQPDDTAQAG